1 MNPIGVG
8 PQPSSAPV
16 PPASVPSASASSAPV
31 ADGPVSRF
39 RPVALFAALVVGLA
53 ASLLPLVTG
62 GSAPWLVLRVVLVV
76 ALTGAAL
83 WLLRSGGRVAAG
95 LVAVTAGLAGVVAG
109 AGIGVPH
116 LVKTGLSSTVPR
128 PVAGLAAL
136 AFGLALLV
144 AGAIVLI
151 RATPG
156 WWRLAALPAA
166 FVLIQFG
173 VIPLSAAVY
182 ATNVPPTAGAEAP
195 SELGL
200 ELEDVTFDAADGVR
214 LSAWY
219 VPSTNRAAVV
229 LLHGAGSTRSA
240 VVNHAAVL
248 AGEGYGVLLVD
259 ARGHGR
265 SGGVA
270 MDWGWY
276 GATDIAAAV
285 TFLANRADVDPARIA
300 AVGLSMGAEQAITAA
315 ASDTR
320 IRAVV
325 AEGTGVR
332 TRADLA
338 AFPLDAVGVVT
349 RIEGL
354 VMFPV
359 AELLTGASQ
368 PIPLRQAVTEL
379 APRPVL
385 LIAGSGEST
394 VNRYYRDASPST
406 VRLWELPDTAHT
418 AGLAT
423 HPEQWRTTV
432 LEFLAGALA

>member
-1 MNPIGVG
+1 MSPIGVD
-8 PQPSSAPV
+8 PHPSSVPV
-16 PPASVPSASASSAPV
+16 PSASVPSAPV
-31 ADGPVSRF
+31 ADVPVSRF
-39 RPVALFAALVVGLA
+39 RPVVLFAPLVVGLA

-62 GSAPWLVLRVVLVV
+62 GSPPGLVLRVVLVV
-76 ALTGAAL
+76 AVTGAAL
-83 WLLRSGGRVAAG
+83 WLLSRGRAAAG
-95 LVAVTAGLAGVVAG
+95 LVAVTAGLAGVAAG

-116 LVKTGLSSTVPR
+116 LVKTGLSLTVPR
-128 PVAGLAAL
+128 SVAGLAAL
-136 AFGLALLV
+136 ALGLALLV
-144 AGAIVLI
+144 AGTVVLI

-182 ATNVPPTAGAEAP
+182 ATNVPPTAGADAP

-200 ELEDVTFDAADGVR
+200 ELDDVTFDAADGVR

-229 LLHGAGSTRSA
+229 LLHGAGSTRST
-240 VVNHAAVL
+240 VVDHAAVL
-248 AGEGYGVLLVD
+248 AGAGYGVLLVD

-276 GATDIAAAV
+276 GTTDIAAAV

-315 ASDTR
+315 ASDAR

-359 AELLTGASQ
+359 AALLTGASQ
-368 PIPLRQAVTEL
+368 PVPLRQAVTEL
-379 APRPVL
+379 APRPLL

-406 VRLWELPDTAHT
+406 VQLWDLPDTAHT
-418 AGLAT
+418 AGLTT
-423 HPEQWRTTV
+423 HPEQWRSTV
-432 LEFLAGALA
+432 LKFLAGPLA